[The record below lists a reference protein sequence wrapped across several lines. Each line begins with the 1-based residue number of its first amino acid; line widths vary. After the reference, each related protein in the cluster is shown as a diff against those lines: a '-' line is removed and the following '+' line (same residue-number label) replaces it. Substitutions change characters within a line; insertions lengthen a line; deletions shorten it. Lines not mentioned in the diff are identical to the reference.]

1 MLTII
6 ALMLGSLVVAMVAA
20 KWIKL
25 DKQKLIEDVA
35 RLQKLLQN
43 VDFLTICETLEW
55 LASPEEI
62 EVTSCAY
69 EVETTKNDVQST
81 NEVRTEMKPIKMT
94 DDVSESESEPSNT
107 TPSILINSIQYWN
120 LPSQERFRIL
130 KEMKTNKQNF
140 FPILAANYDKLPG
153 LFRNSYGIKTITF
166 NPLVLVKHIE
176 KLGWR
181 KACDM
186 PKRKRT
192 K

>member
-1 MLTII
+1 M
-6 ALMLGSLVVAMVAA
+6 
-20 KWIKL
+20 
-25 DKQKLIEDVA
+25 
-35 RLQKLLQN
+35 
-43 VDFLTICETLEW
+43 DFLTLRETLES
-55 LASPEEI
+55 LASPKEI

-69 EVETTKNDVQST
+69 EVETTKNDVQNT
-81 NEVRTEMKPIKMT
+81 NEVITEMKPIQMT
-94 DDVSESESEPSNT
+94 EDVLESEPSNT

-130 KEMKTNKQNF
+130 KELKTNKQNF
-140 FPILAANYDKLPG
+140 FPILAANFNKLPG
-153 LFRNSYGIKTITF
+153 LFRNSHGIKTITF